1 MRGLMRAKDVVVDD
15 ALDRIYKAWLA
26 NKIDSMRE
34 SDKRLLERMQRIDTI
49 VREKNPQTIQKYS
62 DKGMPYE
69 VEYRRPWRKREL
81 VDWVVAEF
89 GVTSRQAYMDI
100 DHTDR
105 FFHSFETPK
114 EKDFARGMQIEW
126 GEEMMARAEVSGDYR
141 AAAAFFKE
149 LNQIRGLRTHTPD
162 AVDPR
167 ELIPTEPIL
176 IDDPSKLG
184 FPALDEPV
192 EQVKERLMKQLKSGF
207 IDAFLGDAEDIDPEV
222 EEEEI

>member
-1 MRGLMRAKDVVVDD
+1 MRAKDVVVDD
-15 ALDRIYKAWLA
+15 ALDRIYKAWLGG
-26 NKIDSMRE
+26 KLDGLRQ
-34 SDKRLLERMQRIDTI
+34 SDKNLLERMQRIDLL
-49 VREKNPQTIQKYS
+49 VREKSPQTIRKYT

-81 VDWVVAEF
+81 VDWIVAEF
-89 GVTSRQAYMDI
+89 GVTTRQAYIDI
-100 DHTDR
+100 DHADR

-114 EKDFARGMQIEW
+114 EKEFARGMQIEW
-126 GEEMMARAEVSGDYR
+126 GEEMMARAEASGDYR

-149 LNQIRGLRTHTPD
+149 INQIRGLRTHTPEGI
-162 AVDPR
+162 DPR

-176 IDDPSKLG
+176 IDDPTKLG

-192 EQVKERLMKQLKSGF
+192 EQVKERLMKQLKSGL
-207 IDAFLGDAEDIDPEV
+207 IDALVDDAEDIDEDV